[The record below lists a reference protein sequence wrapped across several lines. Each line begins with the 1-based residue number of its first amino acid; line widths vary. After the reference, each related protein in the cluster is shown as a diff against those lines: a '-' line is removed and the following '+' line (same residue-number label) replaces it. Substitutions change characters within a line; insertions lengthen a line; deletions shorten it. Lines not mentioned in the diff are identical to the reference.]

1 MDNTENRN
9 LIRQQIRATRRALS
23 NEQQLSASEALLQ
36 RLTKLEK
43 VKEASRIA
51 ISLAF
56 DGEIDTRSFID
67 WCWKNNKQVYL
78 PVVHPFS
85 KGNLLFLHYTS
96 TTEMTNN
103 QYGII
108 EPKLNQQQI
117 CPVKELDLL
126 FTPLVAF
133 DKQGNRIGMGGGY
146 YDRTLAPWFE
156 QQTGP
161 YPIGLAHDC
170 QYVDQLPIESW
181 DIPLQEIITPAKRHL
196 FIAKK

>member
-96 TTEMTNN
+96 TTKMTNN